1 MSGALSD
8 VQLTEL
14 AKKMGFNLNGIYFQ
28 DEIKCEDLRH
38 GNYIINTSPQFDD
51 DGKQNTGTHWVCMVV
66 TKREGKLWVQYMD
79 PYGQPPPENLKKIV
93 EKRYKRRIQYTTKD
107 IQSLMDSVC
116 GWYCC
121 AYLHFLYQFPNRT
134 KDVLYDTAIWLDF
147 FVDLE
152 TDTNYKKNI
161 FMLKLFFQEKGKAFK
176 GLEEI
181 FKDETLEDIYDNR
194 ITDGDKDD
202 IKVDVADVPIRE

>member
-38 GNYIINTSPQFDD
+38 GNYIINTSPQFDAS
-51 DGKQNTGTHWVCMVV
+51 GNQNPGTHWCVLIV
-66 TKREGKLWVQYMD
+66 TKREGKIWVQYMD

-93 EKRYKRRIQYTTKD
+93 DKRYKRKIQYTTKD

-121 AYLHFLYQFPNRT
+121 AYLHFLYNFPNRT

-161 FMLKLFFQEKGKAFK
+161 FMLKLFFQEQGKSLK
-176 GLEEI
+176 GLEDI

-202 IKVDVADVPIRE
+202 IKVDVAKIPIR

>member
-38 GNYIINTSPQFDD
+38 GNYIINTSPQFDAS
-51 DGKQNTGTHWVCMVV
+51 GNQNLGTHWVCMVV
-66 TKREGKLWVQYMD
+66 TKREGKIWVQYMD

-147 FVDLE
+147 WVDLE

-161 FMLKLFFQEKGKAFK
+161 FMLKLFFQEKGKEFK
-176 GLEEI
+176 GLEDV
-181 FKDETLEDIYDNR
+181 FKDETLENIYDNR

-202 IKVDVADVPIRE
+202 IK

>member
-28 DEIKCEDLRH
+28 DEIKCEYLRL
-38 GNYIINTSPQFDD
+38 GNYIINTSPQFDAS
-51 DGKQNTGTHWVCMVV
+51 GNQNTGTHWVCMVV
-66 TKREGKLWVQYMD
+66 TKREGKIWVQYMD
-79 PYGQPPPENLKKIV
+79 PYGQPPSENLKKIV
-93 EKRYKRRIQYTTKD
+93 EKRYKRKINFTTKD

-161 FMLKLFFQEKGKAFK
+161 FMLKLFFQEKGKEFK
-176 GLEEI
+176 GLEDV
-181 FKDETLEDIYDNR
+181 FKDEKLEDIYDNR

-202 IKVDVADVPIRE
+202 IKVDVADIPIRK

>member
-14 AKKMGFNLNGIYFQ
+14 AKKLKFTLNGIYFA
-28 DEIKCEDLRH
+28 DEITCQDLRH
-38 GNYIINTSPQFDD
+38 GNYIINTSPQFDAS
-51 DGKQNTGTHWVCMVV
+51 GNQNLGTHWVCMVV
-66 TKREGKLWVQYMD
+66 TKREGKIWVQYMD

-93 EKRYKRRIQYTTKD
+93 EKRYKRKIQYTTKD

-161 FMLKLFFQEKGKAFK
+161 FMLKLFFQEQGKSLK

-202 IKVDVADVPIRE
+202 IKVDVAKIPIR

>member
-38 GNYIINTSPQFDD
+38 GNYIINTSPQFDAS
-51 DGKQNTGTHWVCMVV
+51 GNQNLGTHWVCMVV
-66 TKREGKLWVQYMD
+66 TKREGKIWVQYMD

-93 EKRYKRRIQYTTKD
+93 EKRYKRKIQYTTKD

-121 AYLHFLYQFPNRT
+121 AFLHFLYQFPNRT

-161 FMLKLFFQEKGKAFK
+161 FMLKLFFQEQGKSLK

-202 IKVDVADVPIRE
+202 IKVDVAKIPIRE